1 VGQHIFGDHTRYL
14 LRLSV
19 LLFFYLTLFLSFLH
33 TSLLSCTHTH
43 THTHTCLLSYSL
55 LRHILPSLSSAE
67 VEVSLNNSGSSYQ
80 WLENGVLKTVT
91 KVLPAI
97 RKDSGVR
104 RSDTKNFFNS
114 VVAAYTG
121 TNRPFYVISL

>member
-1 VGQHIFGDHTRYL
+1 MFP
-14 LRLSV
+14 LSN
-19 LLFFYLTLFLSFLH
+19 
-33 TSLLSCTHTH
+33 THTH
-43 THTHTCLLSYSL
+43 THIHTHNFSPSLTLFFFGALLS
-55 LRHILPSLSSAE
+55 PSASSAE
-67 VEVSLNNSGSSYQ
+67 VEVSLNNSGSSFQ

-97 RKDSGVR
+97 RMDKGVR

-121 TNRPFYVISL
+121 MRIAFL